1 MRDFEHFKYMQCSN
15 AFLFAYI
22 TCDVKEFSRCTT
34 TQEVQE
40 SFWTSFLIMN
50 HTIKSSFNY

>member
-1 MRDFEHFKYMQCSN
+1 MKKMRDFEHFKNMQCSN
-15 AFLFAYI
+15 AFLFAYL

-40 SFWTSFLIMN
+40 SF
-50 HTIKSSFNY
+50 